1 MAGAGC
7 SEDVPSVIYPIVGKP
22 GGGQGSHQIAHPL
35 GGRKPERGK
44 VLDEGGVLRFCVS
57 GMSRDEN
64 IDKAR
69 DETIAELKAALGELE
84 GGAEL
89 SRFTGGHGLMS
100 RVFAF
105 EWHEPALSIDFR
117 LPYALVLAEEEEQKD
132 ADAEIGAAIRMALL
146 LLSVWGDGA
155 WDGEGTVTSVWA
167 DGNGVGYSVRDGEGN
182 TVDAGDDWSGL
193 LRRLESALPEG
204 EEPLDIIWP

>member
-1 MAGAGC
+1 MA
-7 SEDVPSVIYPIVGKP
+7 
-22 GGGQGSHQIAHPL
+22 
-35 GGRKPERGK
+35 
-44 VLDEGGVLRFCVS
+44 
-57 GMSRDEN
+57 GMSRNEN
-64 IDKAR
+64 IDEAR
-69 DETIAELKAALGELE
+69 AETIAELRAALGELE

-105 EWHEPALSIDFR
+105 EWRNPALAIDFR

-146 LLSVWGDGA
+146 LLSVGGDEDGA
-155 WDGEGTVTSVWA
+155 GTVTSVWA
-167 DGNGVGYSVRDGEGN
+167 DGNGVGYSVLDGEGN
-182 TVDAGDDWSGL
+182 TVEAGDDWSGL

>member
-1 MAGAGC
+1 
-7 SEDVPSVIYPIVGKP
+7 
-22 GGGQGSHQIAHPL
+22 
-35 GGRKPERGK
+35 
-44 VLDEGGVLRFCVS
+44 
-57 GMSRDEN
+57 MSRNED

-69 DETIAELKAALGELE
+69 EETIAELKAALGELE

-105 EWHEPALSIDFR
+105 EWRDPALAIDFR

-132 ADAEIGAAIRMALL
+132 ADAEIGAAMRMALL
-146 LLSVWGDGA
+146 LLSVGGDG
-155 WDGEGTVTSVWA
+155 DGEGTVTSVWA

-193 LRRLESALPEG
+193 VRRLESALPER